1 MKKHLTL
8 FLFVCSLV
16 LAFPAAQAQR
26 GVFIQNP
33 SSDNFGNNTLTV
45 QLYPLFFH
53 GYGIEYSRNLYRQKH
68 YLKVNGVCY
77 TAGNR
82 KTGRQTAM
90 REMLGGEAGVYHQYN
105 YFELPKVGFRTY
117 FQWGFNY
124 TYLDIENVA
133 AAKTHIEKLGLNVVV
148 GFRQNIAKPLYFD
161 FYIGYGQRW
170 LLDRVVDNT
179 GVAPQVENKAA
190 REPLYNKNMFD
201 YGHGGAMLVVGL
213 NVGFLF

>member
-1 MKKHLTL
+1 MKKRLTL
-8 FLFVCSLV
+8 FLFAFSLV
-16 LAFPAAQAQR
+16 AAVPAARAQR

-33 SSDNFGNNTLTV
+33 STDNFGNNTVTV
-45 QLYPLFFH
+45 QLYPMLFH
-53 GYGIEYSRNLYRQKH
+53 GYGIEYSRNLYQQKH

-82 KTGRQTAM
+82 QSNRQSAV
-90 REMLGGEAGVYHQYN
+90 RRMLGGEAGVYHQYN

-133 AAKTHIEKLGLNVVV
+133 AAKTHIEKLGLNVTV

-170 LLDRVVDNT
+170 LLDKTVDNSR
-179 GVAPQVENKAA
+179 VSPQVTNKDA

-201 YGHGGAMLVVGL
+201 YGHGGAMLVLGL
-213 NVGFLF
+213 NIGFLF

>member
-1 MKKHLTL
+1 MKKRLTL
-8 FLFVCSLV
+8 FLFAFSLV
-16 LAFPAAQAQR
+16 AAVPAARAQR

-33 SSDNFGNNTLTV
+33 STDNFGNNTVTV
-45 QLYPLFFH
+45 QLYPMLFH
-53 GYGIEYSRNLYRQKH
+53 GYGIEYSRNLYQQKH

-82 KTGRQTAM
+82 QSNRQAAV
-90 REMLGGEAGVYHQYN
+90 RRMLGGEAGVYHQYN

-133 AAKTHIEKLGLNVVV
+133 AAKTHIEKLGLNVTV

-170 LLDRVVDNT
+170 LLDKTVDNSR
-179 GVAPQVENKAA
+179 VSPQVTNKEA

-201 YGHGGAMLVVGL
+201 YGHGGAMLVLGL
-213 NVGFLF
+213 NIGFLF

>member
-1 MKKHLTL
+1 M
-8 FLFVCSLV
+8 
-16 LAFPAAQAQR
+16 
-26 GVFIQNP
+26 
-33 SSDNFGNNTLTV
+33 
-45 QLYPLFFH
+45 
-53 GYGIEYSRNLYRQKH
+53 
-68 YLKVNGVCY
+68 
-77 TAGNR
+77 
-82 KTGRQTAM
+82 
-90 REMLGGEAGVYHQYN
+90 
-105 YFELPKVGFRTY
+105 
-117 FQWGFNY
+117 
-124 TYLDIENVA
+124 A

>member
-16 LAFPAAQAQR
+16 FAFPAAQAQR

-90 REMLGGEAGVYHQYN
+90 REMLGGEAGVYHQY
-105 YFELPKVGFRTY
+105 YFEVPKVGFRTY
-117 FQWGFNY
+117 FQWGFN
-124 TYLDIENVA
+124 
-133 AAKTHIEKLGLNVVV
+133 
-148 GFRQNIAKPLYFD
+148 
-161 FYIGYGQRW
+161 
-170 LLDRVVDNT
+170 
-179 GVAPQVENKAA
+179 
-190 REPLYNKNMFD
+190 
-201 YGHGGAMLVVGL
+201 
-213 NVGFLF
+213 

>member
-1 MKKHLTL
+1 MKKHLTI
-8 FLFVCSLV
+8 FLCACSLV

-45 QLYPLFFH
+45 QLYPLLFH
-53 GYGIEYSRNLYRQKH
+53 GYGLEYSRNLYQQKH
-68 YLKVNGVCY
+68 YLKVSGVCY

-82 KTGRQTAM
+82 QTQRPTEM
-90 REMLGGEAGVYHQYN
+90 RKMLGGEAGVYHQYN

-133 AAKTHIEKLGLNVVV
+133 AAKTHIEKLGLNVTV

-170 LLDRVVDNT
+170 LLDKTIDNT
-179 GVAPQVENKAA
+179 KVSPQVENKAA

>member
-16 LAFPAAQAQR
+16 FAFPAAQAQR

-82 KTGRQTAM
+82 KTGRQTAV

-133 AAKTHIEKLGLNVVV
+133 AAKTKM
-148 GFRQNIAKPLYFD
+148 
-161 FYIGYGQRW
+161 
-170 LLDRVVDNT
+170 T
-179 GVAPQVENKAA
+179 
-190 REPLYNKNMFD
+190 
-201 YGHGGAMLVVGL
+201 
-213 NVGFLF
+213 

>member
-1 MKKHLTL
+1 MKKRLTL
-8 FLFVCSLV
+8 FLFAFSLV
-16 LAFPAAQAQR
+16 AAVPAARAQR

-33 SSDNFGNNTLTV
+33 SSDNFGNNTVTV
-45 QLYPLFFH
+45 QLYPMLFH
-53 GYGIEYSRNLYRQKH
+53 GYGIEYSRNLYQQKH

-82 KTGRQTAM
+82 QSNRQAAV
-90 REMLGGEAGVYHQYN
+90 RRMLGGEAGVYHQYN

-133 AAKTHIEKLGLNVVV
+133 AAKTHIEKLGLNVTV

-170 LLDRVVDNT
+170 LLDKTVDNSR
-179 GVAPQVENKAA
+179 VSPQVTNKEA

-201 YGHGGAMLVVGL
+201 YGHGGAMLVLGL
-213 NVGFLF
+213 NIGFLF